1 MEVEDEFAFS
11 EDDHAG
17 PPKSSKTILKKRMS
31 SPPPPPKE
39 VSSTSET
46 TSDVTSTEA
55 EVISN
60 EPEPSLASQTPVE
73 APVSSSEAMVRHF
86 IFTQQAKNFKKFS
99 TKKLVK
105 SNKSIFFF
113 CEIAFLAVLNFSP
126 VQK

>member
-1 MEVEDEFAFS
+1 MQFYLTGPMEVEDEFGEI

-60 EPEPSLASQTPVE
+60 EAQSSLASQMPVE

-86 IFTQQAKNFKKFS
+86 IFTQQARKFNKVQ
-99 TKKLVK
+99 TKKTR
-105 SNKSIFFF
+105 
-113 CEIAFLAVLNFSP
+113 EIKYVG
-126 VQK
+126 K

>member
-1 MEVEDEFAFS
+1 MEVEDEFGEI

-60 EPEPSLASQTPVE
+60 EAEPSLASQTPVE
-73 APVSSSEAMVRHF
+73 APVSSSEAMVIHYFRQINF
-86 IFTQQAKNFKKFS
+86 TKIFVKKIDLQKIFDS
-99 TKKLVK
+99 KPIKINCKRKK
-105 SNKSIFFF
+105 
-113 CEIAFLAVLNFSP
+113 
-126 VQK
+126 

>member
-1 MEVEDEFAFS
+1 MQFYLTGPMEVEDEFGEI

-60 EPEPSLASQTPVE
+60 EAEPSLASQTPFE

-86 IFTQQAKNFKKFS
+86 FVKSISRKFS
-99 TKKLVK
+99 SRK
-105 SNKSIFFF
+105 
-113 CEIAFLAVLNFSP
+113 IAF
-126 VQK
+126 QKIFYICNV